1 MIQTQVVVRPAHE
14 ADAAAVHS
22 FLAGLSMDTQYQRF
36 FTGLGAVSSSLVRD
50 LIAVT
55 ARQQVVLALAGSV
68 VVGHAMATMAGDAVE
83 LGVVVA
89 DGHRRQGLGTRM
101 VRDLIEV
108 ALLGGVEQLRLDVLC
123 ENQPVLDWIRR
134 YLPSIRFERDGHTL
148 TGYAALEPSLT
159 RYAEEVQAGRRR
171 ERNAATWTRL
181 AQRAEQ
187 NLLAR
192 LVEVSRK

>member
-1 MIQTQVVVRPAHE
+1 VIQTQVVVRPAHE
-14 ADAAAVHS
+14 ADAAAVHR

-36 FTGLGAVSSSLVRD
+36 FTGLGAVSPSLVRD

-55 ARQQVVLALAGSV
+55 ARQQVVLALAGEV
-68 VVGHAMATMAGDAVE
+68 VVGHAMATTNGNTVE

-89 DGHRRQGLGTRM
+89 DGHRRLGLATRM
-101 VRDLIEV
+101 IRDLIEV
-108 ALLGGVEQLRLDVLC
+108 AQLGGVEGLRLDVLC

-134 YLPSIRFERDGHTL
+134 HLPSIRFERDGHAL
-148 TGYAALEPSLT
+148 TGYAPLERSLT
-159 RYAEEVQAGRRR
+159 DHAAEVQAGRRR